1 MLLSLLNLVLRRSAG
16 HWKLLSVVAVGV
28 VVAAALTAS
37 TAIYSDA
44 IRDLGLTYAL
54 RQTPTLDLD
63 LQILNSSYPIRP
75 REYSQRRQDVQNRLS
90 VYAGKYLK
98 GNVEYGKSATFFL
111 TPPGEAVP
119 VDDQRPRS
127 FFQYQDDLRDHVKVV
142 DGTLSLKT
150 DAAADPSQPPTL
162 KVVVGKETA
171 DRFAVK
177 VGDTFDMHPFWHPE
191 VRPVTIVVGGI
202 IEPKDLSEEYWFGK
216 TDRFA
221 VTNTT
226 WRTYPFFIDEPSMS
240 NVVAGYLPDMS
251 VDFTS
256 FFFVNTAVINARNA
270 TNVET
275 GFRAASNLL
284 VRELERTTIDT
295 KLPDT
300 IRNFRE
306 KLFFTRLPLF
316 ALIMQVVGI
325 VLYYIVMV
333 STMLVDRQGG
343 EIALFKSRG
352 ASTRQIMSIYT
363 VEGGII
369 ALAAVAVGPAL
380 ASLIIKVLGLTPPF
394 HNLSANHL
402 LIVNI
407 STQAYELAAA
417 GALLSLLAL
426 LWPAFR
432 ASRFSMVMYKQAIS
446 RPQEAPIFTRYYLDV
461 FLIIVGG
468 LLFYELRQR
477 GSLVT
482 QQLFG
487 KLSADPLLLATPALF
502 TLMIA
507 LLFLR
512 IFPLV
517 LRLIVRVFGQIS
529 STSILLGL
537 WHMVRS
543 PVHYSRLILLLILAT
558 SLGMFAAGFRA
569 TLDRSYSDRAS
580 YQAGA
585 DLRVEGIRQPV
596 VTAPVALAGRIGKL
610 ADAGSASG
618 ALRMNA
624 SYSPRQFTSIDATLL
639 GIDPASFAGVAFWRD
654 DFSNN
659 SLSGITHSLATNS
672 LKEQPGTPV
681 PEGARAIGVWVKTT
695 SPSQGYSIAAR
706 LIDRDGRIVDY
717 GLFNGRSTQPAPG
730 DWTFFSA
737 PLDQPGIGFVQRPGP
752 APAQPLRFMSL
763 YVRGRN
769 SQQPETIQD
778 FFDDLQVTM
787 DAAQQTGPQGFANP
801 VVIQDFEDVSALV
814 TLEGQTAK
822 PSGDTFNRSE
832 AEVHNGRSSAQL
844 TWSRDRTG
852 LTLHGFR
859 VRDDDRPLDVFAST
873 SFMQAGS
880 LHVGQVIP
888 MFLSRSYSNIRIVGT
903 FSYFP
908 TYGAVPG
915 QNFLVAD
922 ESRLQYDVNRIP
934 VAIDG
939 IYPNEVWATGPIID
953 SPDAVFRKAGISA
966 DKTVSLAAI
975 RLNQQR
981 DPLVAASWEGI
992 LFLAFAATLVL
1003 TALGFTVY
1011 SYLTARARS
1020 LEFAVLRTMGLSTFQ
1035 IIAVVSFEQVFVV
1048 GAGMLTGTILGL
1060 PLGRLMIGFMG
1071 ITETGQTVVPPF
1083 VSSVSWQAVLT
1094 SYLGLTVVFVAAII
1108 ALVLLYARL
1117 SVSRVLRM
1125 GEV

>member
-16 HWKLLSVVAVGV
+16 HWKLLSVVAAGV

-54 RQTPTLDLD
+54 RQTPQLDLD
-63 LQILNSSYPIRP
+63 VQVLNSSFPIRP
-75 REYSQRRQDVQNRLS
+75 REYTQRRQDVLGRMNG
-90 VYAGKYLK
+90 YAGPYLK
-98 GNVEYGKSATFFL
+98 GSVEYGKSATFFL
-111 TPPGEAVP
+111 TPPGEDVP
-119 VDDQRPRS
+119 KDEQRPRS
-127 FFQYQDDLRDHVKVV
+127 FFQYQEGLRDHVKVV

-150 DAAADPSQPPTL
+150 DAAPDPSQPPTL

-171 DRFAVK
+171 DTFGVH

-191 VRPVTIVVGGI
+191 VAPVTVVVGGI
-202 IEPKDLSEEYWFGK
+202 IEPKDQSEEYWFGK

-240 NVVAGYLPDMS
+240 EVVAGYLPDLS
-251 VDFTS
+251 VDFTT
-256 FFFVNTAVINARNA
+256 FFFVNTPGINARNA
-270 TNVET
+270 TKVET
-275 GFRAASNLL
+275 GLRAASNLL
-284 VRELERTTIDT
+284 ERELERTRIDT
-295 KLPDT
+295 KLPET
-300 IRNFRE
+300 IQTFRQ

-352 ASTRQIMSIYT
+352 ASTRQIMSIYAI
-363 VEGGII
+363 EGGII
-369 ALAAVAVGPAL
+369 ALAGVAVGPAL

-394 HNLSANHL
+394 HNLSDNHL
-402 LIVNI
+402 LAVNI

-432 ASRFSMVMYKQAIS
+432 ASRFSMVLYKQAIS
-446 RPQEAPIFTRYYLDV
+446 RPQQAPIFTRYYLDV

-482 QQLFG
+482 KQLFG
-487 KLSADPLLLATPALF
+487 NLSADPLLLATPALF

-543 PVHYSRLILLLILAT
+543 PVHYSRLILLLILTT

-569 TLDRSYSDRAS
+569 TLDRSYRDRAS
-580 YQAGA
+580 YEAGA
-585 DLRVEGIRQPV
+585 DLRVDGVRQPV
-596 VTAPVALAGRIGKL
+596 LTSPATL
-610 ADAGSASG
+610 ADRVGKSVGARSASG
-618 ALRMNA
+618 AMRISG
-624 SYSPRQFTSIDATLL
+624 SYSPRQFTSIDATIL
-639 GIDPASFAGVAFWRD
+639 GIDPGSFSGVAYWRD
-654 DFSNN
+654 DFSAH
-659 SLSGITHSLATNS
+659 SLSGITRSLATNS
-672 LKEQPGTPV
+672 MKEPPGPLL
-681 PEGARAIGVWVKTT
+681 PDGARAIGVWVRTP

-706 LIDRDGRIVDY
+706 LIDRDGRILDY
-717 GLFNGRSTQPAPG
+717 TLFNGRSTQPAPG

-752 APAQPLRFMSL
+752 APAQPLRFASL

-778 FFDDLQVTM
+778 FFDDLQVTT
-787 DAAQQTGPQGFANP
+787 DTESQVGPQGFANP
-801 VVIQDFEDVSALV
+801 VIIQDFEDVSGFV

-832 AEVHNGRSSAQL
+832 VNAHGGHASAQL

-859 VRDDDRPLDVFAST
+859 VRDDDKPLDVFASD
-873 SFMQAGS
+873 SFMQAAG
-880 LHVGQVIP
+880 LHTGQVVP
-888 MFLSRSYSNIRIVGT
+888 MYVSRSYSSIRIAGT

-908 TYGAVPG
+908 TYSVGPN

-934 VAIDG
+934 VAFEG
-939 IYPNEVWATGPIID
+939 VYPNEVWAAGPTVD
-953 SPDAVFRKAGISA
+953 SPEAALQKAGIISDRTA
-966 DKTVSLAAI
+966 SLAAI
-975 RLNQQR
+975 RTNQQR

-1035 IIAVVSFEQVFVV
+1035 IIAVVSFEQIFVV
-1048 GAGMLTGTILGL
+1048 GAGVLTGTILGL

-1094 SYLGLTVVFVAAII
+1094 SYLGLSVVFVAAII